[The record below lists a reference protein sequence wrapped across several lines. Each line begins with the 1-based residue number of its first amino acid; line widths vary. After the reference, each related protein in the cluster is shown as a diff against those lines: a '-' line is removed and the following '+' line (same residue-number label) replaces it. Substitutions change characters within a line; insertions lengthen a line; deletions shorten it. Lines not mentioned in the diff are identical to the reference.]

1 MSGTDQHEHI
11 LTMYN
16 CYGSGPLFWGDCTLV
31 GIDNEISV
39 SVVAT
44 TLSMQKTRIM
54 KPASEVFEVP
64 LQSKKSLTCTLC
76 GVS

>member
-1 MSGTDQHEHI
+1 
-11 LTMYN
+11 MYN

-31 GIDNEISV
+31 GIEISV
-39 SVVAT
+39 SIVAT
-44 TLSMQKTRIM
+44 TLSMQKTHGELK
-54 KPASEVFEVP
+54 KPASEVFEVL